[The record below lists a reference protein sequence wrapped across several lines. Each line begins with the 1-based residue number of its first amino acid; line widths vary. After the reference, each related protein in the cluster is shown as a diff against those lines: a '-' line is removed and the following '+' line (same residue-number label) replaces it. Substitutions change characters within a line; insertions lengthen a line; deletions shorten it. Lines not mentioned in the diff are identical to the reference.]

1 MTSSE
6 IRKKYLDFFQS
17 KGHHLVPAAPIVVK
31 GDPTLMFTNAGM
43 NQFKEIFLGNQP
55 VKYPRIA
62 DTQHCLRVSGKHND
76 LEDVGHDTYHH
87 TMFEMLGN
95 WSFGDYFK
103 KEAIDWAWELITEV
117 YGFDK
122 TRIYASV
129 FGGDASED
137 LGSDE
142 EARGYWLQ
150 YLPNERIL
158 NGSKK
163 DNFWE
168 MGDAGP
174 CGPCSE
180 LHVDLRS
187 EAERL
192 ATPGRDLVN
201 ADHPQV
207 VEIWN
212 LVFIQFNRLQNGKLE
227 NLPASHVDTGM
238 GFERLCMAIQGK
250 KATYDTDV
258 FQPLILELEKLCG
271 KKYGENEK
279 QDIAFRV
286 IADHIRAITFIIADG
301 QLPSNNKAGYVCRR
315 ILRRAIRYGYTFLGF
330 DAPFLYRLIALL
342 SEQIGNV
349 FTQLPS
355 QVDFIQKIVREE
367 ELAFLRTLTNG
378 LRRFDQIRDE
388 VLAKNE
394 NTIPGEVMFELFD
407 TYGFPVDLTALLAK
421 EQNLLVDDAGF
432 DRAMARQKDRSR
444 AASKVDTSD
453 WTFVHDSQEGSSF
466 VGYDQLTTTTTIQRY
481 RTVNAKGKDQYQL
494 VLNETP
500 FYAES
505 GGQVGDSGVLRIGDE
520 QIRVVN
526 SFKENSLQVLEVSKL
541 PAELQ
546 ATVVA
551 EVDAS
556 KRQATANNHSATHLL
571 HAALREVLGKHVEQK
586 GSLVNAD
593 YLRFDFSHFSK
604 MTDEELE
611 RVEQLAN
618 EKIRAAIPLQE
629 RRNLPIEEAK
639 KLGAMA
645 LFGEKYGEFV
655 RVITFDSNY
664 SVELCGGTH
673 VQNTS
678 EISLVK
684 IISEA
689 SIATGVRRIE
699 AITGAKAWMYM
710 QDQLKQLQLIREA
723 MKQPKDIVANVNKLL
738 EETNAL
744 RKTNDQLEQNQA
756 ELWVDRLELSFQEE
770 AGLKYLAKTIKV
782 SSAEVLRRIGQLIR
796 RDKNCF
802 VVLGAEIDGKAQLV
816 VAIGDDA
823 MNKTGLNASQ
833 LIRELAKEI
842 QGGGGG
848 QPFLATAG
856 GQNPSGLQAV
866 YTKAAQLIAAK

>member
-6 IRKKYLDFFQS
+6 IRKKYLEFFQS

-62 DTQHCLRVSGKHND
+62 DSQHCLRVSGKHND

-103 KEAIDWAWELITEV
+103 KEAIDWAWELLTEV

-122 TRIYASV
+122 SRVYASV
-129 FGGDASED
+129 FGGDASEG
-137 LGSDE
+137 LEADE
-142 EARGYWLQ
+142 EARAYWQQ
-150 YLPNERIL
+150 YLPNDRIL

-180 LHVDLRS
+180 LHVDLRTD
-187 EAERL
+187 AER
-192 ATPGRDLVN
+192 AAVAGRDLVN

-227 NLPASHVDTGM
+227 NLPAKHIDTGM
-238 GFERLCMAIQGK
+238 GFERLCMALQGK

-258 FQPLILELEKLCG
+258 FQPLIQKLETLCG
-271 KKYGENEK
+271 KKYSENEK

-330 DAPFLYRLIALL
+330 DAPFLHQLIVLL
-342 SEQIGNV
+342 SAQMGSV
-349 FTQLPS
+349 FTQLPT
-355 QVDFIQKIVREE
+355 QVDFIEKIVKEE

-378 LRRFDQIRDE
+378 LRRFDQIHE
-388 VLAKNE
+388 ELQIKKE
-394 NTIPGEVMFELFD
+394 TTIPGEVMFELFD

-421 EQNLLVDDAGF
+421 EKGLQVDEAGF
-432 DRAMARQKDRSR
+432 DREMAKQKERSR
-444 AASKVDTSD
+444 AASATETSD
-453 WTFVHDSQEGSSF
+453 WTFVDDHQEASTF
-466 VGYDQLTTTTTIQRY
+466 VGYDQLGTVTSIQRY
-481 RTVNAKGKDQYQL
+481 RTVNAKGKDQYQI

-505 GGQVGDSGVLRIGDE
+505 GGQVGDTGKLTLNEERIQVL
-520 QIRVVN
+520 N
-526 SFKENSLQVLEVSKL
+526 SFKENSLQIIQVDKL
-541 PAELQ
+541 PTNIHAP
-546 ATVVA
+546 VVA
-551 EVDAS
+551 EVDVA
-556 KRQATANNHSATHLL
+556 KRQATAGNHSATHLL

-604 MTDEELE
+604 MTDEEIEQVE
-611 RVEQLAN
+611 RLAN
-618 EKIRAAIPLQE
+618 EKIRASIPLDE

-655 RVITFDSNY
+655 RVITFDAQY

-673 VQNTS
+673 VKNTA

-684 IISEA
+684 IISES

-699 AITGAKAWMYM
+699 AITGAKAWGYM
-710 QDQLKQLQLIREA
+710 QDQLKQLQQIRDGL
-723 MKQPKDIVANVNKLL
+723 KNPKDVVVSVNKLL

-744 RKTNDQLEQNQA
+744 RKTNDQLEQIQA
-756 ELWVDRLELSFQEE
+756 ELWVEKLELAFQKQ
-770 AGLKYLAKTIKV
+770 AGLNVLAQTVKV

-796 RDKNCF
+796 RDTSAF

-816 VAIGDDA
+816 VALGDDIV
-823 MNKTGLNASQ
+823 NKTGLNASQ
-833 LIRELAKEI
+833 LIRDLAKEI

-856 GQNPSGLQAV
+856 GQQPAGLPAV
-866 YTKAAQLIAAK
+866 YAKVAQIIAAQ

>member
-1 MTSSE
+1 
-6 IRKKYLDFFQS
+6 
-17 KGHHLVPAAPIVVK
+17 
-31 GDPTLMFTNAGM
+31 MFTNAGM

-103 KEAIDWAWELITEV
+103 KEAIDWAWELLTEV

-122 TRIYASV
+122 SRVYASV
-129 FGGDASED
+129 FGGDAAEG
-137 LGSDE
+137 LASDE

-150 YLPNERIL
+150 YLPSDRIL

-187 EAERL
+187 DAERT
-192 ATPGRDLVN
+192 AVAGRDLVN
-201 ADHPQV
+201 NDHPQV

-227 NLPASHVDTGM
+227 NLPAQHVDTGM
-238 GFERLCMAIQGK
+238 GFERLCMALQGK

-271 KKYGENEK
+271 KTYGENEK

-330 DAPFLYRLIALL
+330 DAPFLYRLIGIL
-342 SEQIGNV
+342 SAQMGGV
-349 FTQLPS
+349 FTQLQS
-355 QVDFIQKIVREE
+355 QVDFIQKIVKEE
-367 ELAFLRTLTNG
+367 ENAFLRTLTNG

-388 VLAKNE
+388 LTAKSE
-394 NTIPGEVMFELFD
+394 NAIPGEVMFELFD

-421 EQNLLVDDAGF
+421 EQGLLVDEAGF
-432 DRAMARQKDRSR
+432 EREMTKQKERSR
-444 AASKVDTSD
+444 SASKVDTSD
-453 WTFVHDSQEGSSF
+453 WTFVNDTQEGSSF
-466 VGYDQLTTTTTIQRY
+466 VGYDQLTTETSIQRY
-481 RTVNAKGKDQYQL
+481 RTVSAKGKDQYQL

-505 GGQVGDSGVLRIGDE
+505 GGQVGDTGTLRIGYE
-520 QIRVVN
+520 QIRVLN
-526 SFKENSLQVLEVSKL
+526 SFKENSLQVLEIAKL
-541 PAELQ
+541 PADFET
-546 ATVVA
+546 TVVA
-551 EVDAS
+551 EVDFT

-604 MTDEELE
+604 MTEEELE
-611 RVEQLAN
+611 RVEQIAN
-618 EKIRAAIPLQE
+618 EKIRAAIPLDE
-629 RRNLPIEEAK
+629 RRNLAIEEAK

-655 RVITFDSNY
+655 RVITFDPNY

-673 VQNTS
+673 VKNTA

-684 IISEA
+684 IISES

-699 AITGAKAWMYM
+699 AITGAKAWAYM
-710 QDQLKQLQLIREA
+710 QDQLKQLNSIREA
-723 MKQPKDIVANVNKLL
+723 LKNPKDIVISVNKLL
-738 EETNAL
+738 EETNTL
-744 RKTNDQLEQNQA
+744 RKTNDNLEQIQA
-756 ELWVDRLELSFQEE
+756 ELWVDRLEVEMTGH
-770 AGLKYLAKTIKV
+770 ADLKFLAKTIKV

-796 RDKNCF
+796 REKNSF
-802 VVLGAEIDGKAQLV
+802 VVLGAEVDGKAQLV
-816 VAIGDDA
+816 VALGDDA
-823 MNKTGLNASQ
+823 VATTGLNASV

-856 GQNPSGLQAV
+856 GQNPGGLLAV
-866 YTKAAQLIAAK
+866 YAKAAQLIEKK